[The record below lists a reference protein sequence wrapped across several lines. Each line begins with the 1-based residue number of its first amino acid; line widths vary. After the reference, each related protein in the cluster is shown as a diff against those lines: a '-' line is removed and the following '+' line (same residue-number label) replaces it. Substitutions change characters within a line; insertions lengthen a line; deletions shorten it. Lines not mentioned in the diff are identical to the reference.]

1 VDTTPFYILLFIH
14 LASLILGFGSV
25 LVTDL
30 YGVLWIRDRVRFRQ
44 LVHLSGIT
52 GWFVWAG
59 WGGMVASG
67 IPLILLKGAI
77 DDLMIVK
84 FFFVA
89 LVGLNGIPLHM
100 LQRRLKSF
108 AEGDDV
114 PDIFMF
120 RLGLSLFVSQLG
132 WWGAILIGFVH
143 RHIWTIIQWPDR
155 PWLAS
160 GAILAGILVI
170 LGAGEAFYRRRGA
183 GSEYTI
189 SS

>member
-1 VDTTPFYILLFIH
+1 VDTAPFYILLFVH

-44 LVHLSGIT
+44 LVDLSGIT

-59 WGGMVASG
+59 WAGMVASG
-67 IPLILLKGAI
+67 IPLILLKGEI
-77 DDLMIVK
+77 DDLMIIK

-89 LVGLNGIPLHM
+89 LVGLNGVPLHL
-100 LQRRLKSF
+100 LQRRLKDF
-108 AEGDDV
+108 AHGDQV

-132 WWGAILIGFVH
+132 WWGAILIGFLH
-143 RHIWTIIQWPDR
+143 RHIWTIIDWPDR
-155 PWLAS
+155 PWLVS
-160 GAILAGILVI
+160 GIILTGILVM
-170 LGAGEAFYRRRGA
+170 LAAGEGFLRKRRTEVA
-183 GSEYTI
+183 GPT
-189 SS
+189 